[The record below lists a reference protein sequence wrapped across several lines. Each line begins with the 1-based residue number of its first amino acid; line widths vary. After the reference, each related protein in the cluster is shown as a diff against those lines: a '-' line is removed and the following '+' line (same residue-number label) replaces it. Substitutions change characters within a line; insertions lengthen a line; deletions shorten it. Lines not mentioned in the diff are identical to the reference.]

1 MAKLVDEFIR
11 YIQYERRYS
20 SHTVS
25 AYKKD
30 LYQFQQFLQDEYG
43 ISELDKASAETA
55 RDWVSALRMSGEKPR
70 SVNRKISVLHT
81 FSKFCKRSGM
91 RINFADKVS
100 ALKSPKNLPVFFKQ
114 SEMDAVLENPAN
126 SDDGFPSLRDNLVME
141 ILYQTGI
148 RRSELISLKDD
159 DFNFFSLTLRI
170 WGKGN
175 KERLIPI
182 SAFLKSKVSE
192 YVKFRNEL
200 FGQTST
206 LIVTDKGNPA
216 YPNLIYRI
224 VRSKMGEVGLQG
236 KRSPHVVRHTFA
248 TEMLNAGADLDA
260 VRSLLGHA
268 NLAATQVYTHT
279 SFDRMKSVYK
289 KALPRK

>member
-30 LYQFQQFLQDEYG
+30 LCQFQQFLLEEYG
-43 ISELDKASAETA
+43 IDEFDKASAETA

-81 FSKFCKRSGM
+81 FSKFCRRNGIRM
-91 RINFADKVS
+91 GFADKINT
-100 ALKSPKNLPVFFKQ
+100 LKSPKNLPVFFKK
-114 SEMDAVLENPAN
+114 SEMDAALDINED
-126 SDDGFPSLRDNLVME
+126 SDDCFPSLRDNLVME

-148 RRSELISLKDD
+148 RRSELISLRDE

-182 SAFLKSKVSE
+182 SVFLKSKVSE
-192 YVKFRNEL
+192 YIELRNEL
-200 FGQTST
+200 FGKTST
-206 LIVTDKGNPA
+206 LIVTDKGNSA

-224 VRSKMGEVGLQG
+224 VRNRMEGIGLRG
-236 KRSPHVVRHTFA
+236 KRSPHVIRHTFA